1 MVREILLAVI
11 LLAAFHPLISKATE
25 AVCQPID
32 HALGSS
38 CVSQKPM
45 RVAVLDTG
53 ELDMVLALGI
63 SPIASTTPY
72 QVGQFPKYLPTEQL
86 QIQSLGVVQ
95 EPDLEQL
102 MRLKPDLI
110 LGSRFRHG
118 RLYPLLSSIAPT
130 VFSESVGASWANNL
144 RLFAK
149 ALNKDAE
156 AENLLTE
163 IDQHCRTISDTYDS
177 KGQPSLSIVRS
188 MQTHIR
194 LYLPGSFIGE
204 LINRCGLQRPAAQSK
219 NGFARRL
226 RSPQQV
232 DLLDGDIIL
241 LSEYSP
247 KQGSLIQRWR
257 NSGFWQRLQGKIY
270 SIDDSYWMLGI
281 GPLAAKQVLDD
292 LEQIVNDY

>member
-1 MVREILLAVI
+1 M
-11 LLAAFHPLISKATE
+11 LLAAFHPILSKAESGSETR
-25 AVCQPID
+25 ACQAIE

-38 CVSQKPM
+38 CVSQNPL

-63 SPIASTTPY
+63 NPIASTTPY
-72 QVGQFPKYLPTEQL
+72 QVGQFPQYLPTEHI

-110 LGSRFRHG
+110 LGSQFRHG
-118 RLYPLLSSIAPT
+118 RLYTLLSSIAPT
-130 VFSESVGASWANNL
+130 VFSESVGASWADNL
-144 RLFAK
+144 RLFAR
-149 ALNKDAE
+149 ALDKDTE
-156 AENLLTE
+156 AENLLNE
-163 IDQHCRTISDTYDS
+163 IDRQCQTIRHLYDS

-204 LINRCGLQRPAAQSK
+204 LMNRCGLLRPTAQSGK
-219 NGFARRL
+219 GFARRL
-226 RSPQQV
+226 RSPQQI
-232 DLLDGDIIL
+232 DLLEGDIIL

-247 KQGSLIQRWR
+247 KQGSLVQRWR
-257 NSGFWQRLQGKIY
+257 HSGFWQRLRGQVY
-270 SIDDSYWMLGI
+270 EIDDSYWMLGI

-292 LEQIVNDY
+292 LEQIINDY